1 MHAMKEKQ
9 AQAVSLSQ
17 RPLWVAIFALTAA
30 VVWGWAYPLIKLGF
44 KEFAITPE
52 MTGSKML
59 FAGVR
64 FCLSGLIILAMAK
77 GRGFSF
83 R

>member
-1 MHAMKEKQ
+1 MYAMKEKQ
-9 AQAVSLSQ
+9 AQAVSLFQ

-52 MTGSKML
+52 MTGSK
-59 FAGVR
+59 FVYR
-64 FCLSGLIILAMAK
+64 E
-77 GRGFSF
+77 
-83 R
+83 